1 LNILAIDT
9 ATEILT
15 VALLQQPEPPDTPVC
30 AERRLDGALRHAQT
44 AAGEVSALLE
54 ACAIP
59 ASALDLIAVTAGPG
73 SFTGLRIG
81 MSLAKGL
88 SVGTGAP
95 VVGVPTLDRFSV
107 HLQWTGALIVP
118 VIDARKKRFY
128 AALYRGSNRLTDDL
142 DISGTELLR
151 RIDRASAQPADTVI
165 TGPHADRFCDLFG
178 EGRNFTID
186 PSARCS
192 SLRGMIDVA
201 VRKFERGELLRDE
214 EGPRYVRE
222 SDARLPGGGAG

>member
-1 LNILAIDT
+1 MNVLAIDT
-9 ATEILT
+9 ATEILG
-15 VALLQQPEPPDTPVC
+15 VALLQQPEPLDTPVF
-30 AERRLDGALRHAQT
+30 AERCLHGTLRHAQT

-54 ACAIP
+54 ACGIP
-59 ASALDLIAVTAGPG
+59 ASALDLVAVTSGPG

-81 MSLAKGL
+81 VCLAKGL

-95 VVGVPTLDRFSV
+95 VVGVPTLDRFSL
-107 HLQWTGALIVP
+107 HLQWTEALIVP

-151 RIDRASAQPADTVI
+151 QIDRASAQPEHAVI
-165 TGPHADRFCDLFG
+165 TGPHAERFCELFG
-178 EGRNFTID
+178 QGHDFTVD

-222 SDARLPGGGAG
+222 SDARLPGGGAD